1 MGRQEQERSMAYKT
15 ILCLLE
21 DDARDDARIA
31 ACLALA
37 ARTAA
42 HVVGVFAVP
51 PLIITKNTFAQL
63 PPAVMD
69 NYYAERE
76 AAANTC
82 RQKFLDAAKRNAVS
96 AEWRAGRGFAR
107 DVLREQ
113 AFYSDLVVLGAPPTR
128 SSVLDDN
135 NGLPADVA
143 IRSGRPVLYLPPQGT
158 FTLEGKRVML
168 AWKPGR
174 EAARALTD
182 ALPFLKGAAVVHVVT
197 GDLPSQAPAM
207 DISVVLARHGIQVE
221 MQNIHALADLSL
233 GEQLLQEADRR
244 QCDLLVMGIYG
255 HSRMNEW
262 VFGGVSQHILR
273 GATLPLL
280 FSH

>member
-1 MGRQEQERSMAYKT
+1 MAFKT

-21 DDARDDARIA
+21 DDRRDDARVA

-37 ARTAA
+37 ARTDA
-42 HVVGVFAVP
+42 HVVGIFAIP
-51 PLIITKNTFAQL
+51 PLIVPGDGLAQMPQSL
-63 PPAVMD
+63 YD

-76 AAANTC
+76 AAAEAC
-82 RQKFLDAAKRNAVS
+82 SRVFLDAARRQAVS
-96 AEWRAGRGFAR
+96 AEWRVGRGFAR
-107 DVLREQ
+107 DILREQ

-128 SSVLDDN
+128 ASVLDDN
-135 NGLPADVA
+135 SGLPADIA
-143 IRSGRPVLYLPPQGT
+143 IRSGRPVLYLPPQGS
-158 FTLEGKRVML
+158 FLLEGRRVMI

-182 ALPFLKGAAVVHVVT
+182 ALPFLQGADTVHVIT

-207 DISVVLARHGIQVE
+207 DISVVLARHGVRVE
-221 MQNIHALADLSL
+221 MQNIHAPADRSL
-233 GEQLLQEADRR
+233 GEQLLNEADRR
-244 QCDLLVMGIYG
+244 QCDLLIMGIYG

-273 GATLPLL
+273 GATLPIL